1 MKDDDRTSLYQ
12 TFGLFLGLGTQLVI
26 LVILGA
32 FGGDFLDR
40 KFGLSPL
47 FLLVGIILGFG
58 VGMYTLYQVLKSR
71 KSREK

>member
-32 FGGDFLDR
+32 FGGQFLDE
-40 KFGLSPL
+40 KFGTTPL
-47 FLLVGIILGFG
+47 FLLLGIIFGFG
-58 VGMYTLYQVLKSR
+58 LGVYNLYQILKRR
-71 KSREK
+71 KSK